1 MSLRKY
7 DPSYD
12 RAMLLAEIRRLQ
24 REKRLVFAGE
34 TLEAQ
39 LGADRWILGSAVVE
53 EKKPRRKRGALMEI
67 ERELLEA

>member
-39 LGADRWILGSAVVE
+39 LGAHGDRARAVGS
-53 EKKPRRKRGALMEI
+53 LT
-67 ERELLEA
+67 